1 MSEENKSRPSETNS
15 SQTDHASIVT
25 SIMNESGYGTEVKFT
40 GEGTS
45 HLKTETDMSKNFNTS
60 YHTTKSPNYMDSFIN
75 NPELEQ
81 QQVLN

>member
-40 GEGTS
+40 GEGES
-45 HLKTETDMSKNFNTS
+45 HLKTETSYDQEMSKNFNTS
-60 YHTTKSPNYMDSFIN
+60 YHTT
-75 NPELEQ
+75 
-81 QQVLN
+81 